1 MQLGGLAVLAQVQR
15 PGFALTGRSQVAED
29 GAQNHQDQQGE
40 DGREDGCEQDAL

>member
-15 PGFALTGRSQVAED
+15 LALVGRSQVTED

-40 DGREDGCEQDAL
+40 DRREDGCEQDAL